1 MADKKKRVKK
11 TAGVKQT
18 AKQSVK
24 QTVKVVV
31 GDTGKKKATRR
42 RRPTT
47 SKGGPSNIPPSFGG
61 KSGVGT
67 SDRVVIPPQSRAD
80 PSLYNK
86 DALLALQNQI
96 KQLEYKADNAQVNL
110 AGYLGNIM
118 QNRLT
123 NRNDASLEAP
133 EVVVE
138 EETKK
143 KKKEPTEQDVRMK
156 KILDLAEVVLTSQQK
171 REFGYE
177 ASAKKQRGRSKQKL
191 TTEFLPGTVG
201 GELGRTLSNQFQ
213 QQQINKGIAS
223 EKAEEKKQ
231 EISQPNFIPIGAT
244 SMPNKPIVY
253 DDDDEGSKT
262 PELVIEGMD
271 FFDEVPEEKP
281 KKKKAPLFKNRNK

>member
-18 AKQSVK
+18 AKQTVR
-24 QTVKVVV
+24 QTVKVIV

-42 RRPTT
+42 RPTT
-47 SKGGPSNIPPSFGG
+47 SKAGPSNIPPSFGG

-86 DALLALQNQI
+86 DALLSLQNQI

-123 NRNDASLEAP
+123 YRNDASLEAP

-138 EETKK
+138 EESKK
-143 KKKEPTEQDVRMK
+143 KKKHTEQDDRMN
-156 KILDLAEVVLTSQQK
+156 KIFELAENLITEK
-171 REFGYE
+171 KHREAGYGS
-177 ASAKKQRGRSKQKL
+177 SAQKQRGRSKQKL
-191 TTEFLPGTVG
+191 MTEFLPGTVG
-201 GELGRTLSNQFQ
+201 GELGETLSKQFQ
-213 QQQINKGIAS
+213 GQQINKGLATD
-223 EKAEEKKQ
+223 KAQEKK
-231 EISQPNFIPIGAT
+231 EEMSQPKFTPIQ
-244 SMPNKPIVY
+244 PPPPPPPLKPPFSVAKALK
-253 DDDDEGSKT
+253 D
-262 PELVIEGMD
+262 IERTARGQ
-271 FFDEVPEEKP
+271 FSS
-281 KKKKAPLFKNRNK
+281 